1 MFPVQP
7 QHYTHAFVDT
17 DHYTSDQSMKKAID
31 KVLSELK
38 TDPPQFLAILPDG
51 TSKSFD
57 KYDDAIA
64 FLSINPHC
72 KVFVK

>member
-7 QHYTHAFVDT
+7 QNYTHAFIDT
-17 DHYTSDQSMKKAID
+17 DHYTSDQSIKKAIN
-31 KVLSELK
+31 KVLEELK
-38 TDPPQFLAILPDG
+38 SDPPQFLAILPDG
-51 TSKSFD
+51 TSKSFNV
-57 KYDDAIA
+57 YEDAIA

>member
-7 QHYTHAFVDT
+7 QNYTHAVSDK
-17 DHYTSDQSMKKAID
+17 DHYTSDQNIKKAID
-31 KVLSELK
+31 QVLGELK
-38 TDPPQFLAILPDG
+38 TNPPRFLAIMPDG

-57 KYDDAIA
+57 VYEDAIA